1 MGHTLPAR
9 SRTGGAWAKLYCG
22 HWENKRTVEH
32 SLPPPRLSTLLAA
45 FACRGAFVPP
55 SPPVPTAAGARR
67 RGAPRRLSCKAPARR
82 ALSKGSVVQGTCLLS
97 YHQTPIRGCAA
108 AEDERT
114 SSQQRPQPHLLESC
128 SSTSRMLCYHH
139 RLAAQWSAQNK
150 IIWIKAFTQSKQCF
164 SPREGN
170 PGNVLLTSRKR
181 LQNFY
186 QW

>member
-9 SRTGGAWAKLYCG
+9 SRTGGAWVKLYCG

-55 SPPVPTAAGARR
+55 SPPVLAAH
-67 RGAPRRLSCKAPARR
+67 RGTPSRLSCTAPARR

-128 SSTSRMLCYHH
+128 SSKPHALLPPPLSSS
-139 RLAAQWSAQNK
+139 QWSAQNK
-150 IIWIKAFTQSKQCF
+150 IRIGNGQS
-164 SPREGN
+164 
-170 PGNVLLTSRKR
+170 
-181 LQNFY
+181 
-186 QW
+186 